1 MAELQALRGRKP
13 GDRRILIERPHARY
27 FRYLAPGV
35 LEAKIE
41 AQAPRTAYQ
50 RHMARL
56 RAILFGKPLPSEADL
71 TERLPKWKA
80 LPIFAS
86 DVMSSVAYASGASML
101 ILLGAGTEA
110 FKYLLQLFTTGILV
124 LAAQTSFADF
134 PRLSSFLARDGFFPR
149 QFALRGERLA
159 FNSGIVALA
168 AASILLVAVF
178 NGSVEGLI
186 GLYAVGV
193 FTSFTLS
200 QAGMVRHGWRNRG
213 PGWQR
218 GVLVSGIG
226 SATTLAVAL
235 VVIASKFEQGAWIVL
250 VVIPILVAVMLLIR
264 HEYDEEGRG
273 LEVQP
278 DVVFGARMRRQRVVV
293 AAQTMS
299 RAVVRAVRLAQT
311 MGEEVQI
318 VHVTLD
324 RSEGERFR
332 ERVDKQLPGVRVVLV
347 ESPYRALVRPFVRYL
362 EVSQEEDP
370 ERVTIVLLPEH
381 LPRHWWDRVL
391 YNQNV
396 HRIRSAL
403 MGRRDFVILDCPYLR
418 EA

>member
-35 LEAKIE
+35 LEAKLE

-403 MGRRDFVILDCPYLR
+403 MGRRDFVILDCSYLR